1 MTRLSGLTLGGT
13 LAGVVMGATVVTGG
27 TALAA
32 DGLTCGSVIT
42 ESGSYVLSHDL
53 SCSGTAIVVG
63 QAGSPRIDV
72 EIDFDGHSIRGDGTG
87 YGIGSPDIWV
97 ANVTL
102 VGGSISGF
110 QGAIDAE
117 FREVTIDRM
126 RLSDNENWIPR
137 AGSPV
142 LPKRLTIT
150 SSAFLNTGLGGVY
163 TDTSYLTVSRSRF
176 VDSSLFASSESS
188 SELYGNSFVR
198 GGFAHGVASDLVAVG
213 NSFRDCTIGIAS
225 PGTDRVTN
233 RIEHNRFHRCG
244 TGLVL
249 GASIVAG
256 TQIVKGNMFIGNTA
270 AGMTVLSARYAN
282 GSMVVS
288 HNKFLNNGGS
298 GLVGVISPDA
308 TGTVTVANNLAV
320 HNAEYGIN
328 LPGAVD
334 GGGNKAVANG
344 STPQCVGVVCS

>member
-1 MTRLSGLTLGGT
+1 MIGSRARVVAVAAALGASTLLAVPAQASG
-13 LAGVVMGATVVTGG
+13 
-27 TALAA
+27 
-32 DGLTCGSVIT
+32 GLTCGSVIT
-42 ESGSYVLSHDL
+42 ESGTYVLTSDL
-53 SCSGTAIVVG
+53 NCSGTAIIVG
-63 QAGSPRIDV
+63 QQSAPRIDV
-72 EIDFDGHSIRGDGTG
+72 KIDFDGHSIRGDGTG

-102 VGGSISGF
+102 VGGTIAGF
-110 QGAIDAE
+110 EGALAPW
-117 FREVTIDRM
+117 FREVTIEQM
-126 RLSDNENWIPR
+126 ELKDNENWI
-137 AGSPV
+137 SPTAQV

-150 SSAFLNTGLGGVY
+150 SSAFLNTGRGGIY
-163 TDTSYLTVSRSRF
+163 TDTSGLVATDSRF

-188 SELYGNSFVR
+188 SELYRNTFVR
-198 GGFAHGVASDLVAVG
+198 GGFRHSAVSDVVAVG
-213 NSFRDCTIGIAS
+213 NTFRDCTIGIYS
-225 PGTDRVTN
+225 PDTDRGTN
-233 RIEHNRFHRCG
+233 RIEGNRFQGCG
-244 TGLVL
+244 VGLVL
-249 GASIVAG
+249 GASTVAG

-270 AGMTVLSARYAN
+270 AGMTVDARYAN

-298 GLVGVISPDA
+298 GLVGVISPDV